1 MEENNFR
8 NYTVSAKVTANQKN
22 QFIEKA
28 TNKNLS
34 LSEWIASTLDMSIES
49 DEKIFKLKIE
59 NNKLKFSNN
68 HLTQYIKKLEFER
81 YQNKENII
89 TSMFPNVMK
98 QTAPELKNDNKISSK
113 EINYLKSTANG
124 FNAIGV
130 IAILGTILFK
140 SN

>member
-1 MEENNFR
+1 
-8 NYTVSAKVTANQKN
+8 
-22 QFIEKA
+22 
-28 TNKNLS
+28 
-34 LSEWIASTLDMSIES
+34 
-49 DEKIFKLKIE
+49 
-59 NNKLKFSNN
+59 
-68 HLTQYIKKLEFER
+68 
-81 YQNKENII
+81 
-89 TSMFPNVMK
+89 MFPNVMK